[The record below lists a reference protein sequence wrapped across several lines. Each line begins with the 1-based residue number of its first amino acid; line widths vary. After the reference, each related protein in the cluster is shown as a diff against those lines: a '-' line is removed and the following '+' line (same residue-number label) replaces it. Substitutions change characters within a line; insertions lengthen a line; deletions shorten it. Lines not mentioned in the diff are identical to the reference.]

1 MDAILLPAQIEA
13 YRRMTPE
20 QKLARATMMYHA
32 ARALKADYLRG
43 RHPDWSEEEI
53 AAKVREI
60 FLLATT

>member
-1 MDAILLPAQIEA
+1 MEEILHPAQIAA
-13 YRRMTPE
+13 YRRMTPM
-20 QKLARATMMYHA
+20 QKLERATMMYYA
-32 ARALKADYLRG
+32 ARALKADHLRR